1 MRGFY
6 GEACYRVLSGTRAG
20 DVGLFTRYENFDT
33 QYRMPDGYLPLKEF
47 DRDAFVIGSDLLA
60 RSRHRDQ
67 GGLLDRQEPELG
79 HRRSQLVQCR
89 SWMVV
94 LMTRIFT
101 RFNIVVTV
109 MGLVAAF
116 GGAAIAARQQQPQ
129 VVEISVERFSFTP
142 SEFKV
147 KAGQPVEIRLRSD
160 DTDHGFRI
168 LGHRRQRHGSETR
181 QRRGDGGVRAA
192 EARPLVFECSK
203 LCGAGHSFMRGTLI
217 AE

>member
-1 MRGFY
+1 
-6 GEACYRVLSGTRAG
+6 
-20 DVGLFTRYENFDT
+20 
-33 QYRMPDGYLPLKEF
+33 
-47 DRDAFVIGSDLLA
+47 
-60 RSRHRDQ
+60 
-67 GGLLDRQEPELG
+67 
-79 HRRSQLVQCR
+79 
-89 SWMVV
+89 
-94 LMTRIFT
+94 MTRIFT
-101 RFNIVVTV
+101 RFNLVVTV

-168 LGHRRQRHGSETR
+168 LNTDVNVTVPK
-181 QRRGDGGVRAA
+181 RGKGAVTVVFEPPKPGRY
-192 EARPLVFECSK
+192 VFECSK